1 MVCSVVTTGRGFVV
15 FLRRFLLLVLF
26 LLFVWFGCGRATGSG
41 WIVLQLANATVTR
54 TVKAVGYTT
63 ATAWVMGFRVRCS
76 CCQPDV
82 VVD

>member
-26 LLFVWFGCGRATGSG
+26 LFFVWFGCGRATGSG
-41 WIVLQLANATVTR
+41 WIVLQLRMPVTR

-63 ATAWVMGFRVRCS
+63 ATACDGVS
-76 CCQPDV
+76 CEVLLLSTGCV